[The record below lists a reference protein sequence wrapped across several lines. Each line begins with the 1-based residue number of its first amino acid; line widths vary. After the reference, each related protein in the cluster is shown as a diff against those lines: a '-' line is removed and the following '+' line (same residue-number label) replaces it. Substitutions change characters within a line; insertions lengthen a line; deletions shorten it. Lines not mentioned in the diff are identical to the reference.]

1 MKKPL
6 ATKKSK
12 VRVPD
17 MTKPSKYK
25 PNLFD
30 SKRWSSDLDTCQKVR
45 RNTTVD
51 GIPEALSS
59 MIHLDCDES
68 RLTRSK
74 TKFGIRFLTED
85 TMSEG
90 R

>member
-17 MTKPSKYK
+17 MTNPSKFH
-25 PNLFD
+25 PSLFD
-30 SKRWSSDLDTCQKVR
+30 SARCLSDLDTCEKVR
-45 RNTTVD
+45 LQITMYAIPEEMHSLVHSQCDD
-51 GIPEALSS
+51 GILALFKRNLS
-59 MIHLDCDES
+59 L
-68 RLTRSK
+68 RFV
-74 TKFGIRFLTED
+74 TKG